1 MPYQL
6 YKHYSED
13 GKLLYVGIS
22 DSATGRL
29 ISHRENKAKWLSK
42 VARIDIET
50 FNNEQEAR
58 KEERRIIREKHP
70 LYNYPNS
77 LSLNKSSTLP
87 GLRDIASALRWI
99 ERERIRRNRQVR
111 ELRNKGW
118 TYARIADKVGL
129 TRQRVAQILE
139 AK

>member
-1 MPYQL
+1 M
-6 YKHYSED
+6 
-13 GKLLYVGIS
+13 V
-22 DSATGRL
+22 
-29 ISHRENKAKWLSK
+29 
-42 VARIDIET
+42 V
-50 FNNEQEAR
+50 
-58 KEERRIIREKHP
+58 
-70 LYNYPNS
+70 
-77 LSLNKSSTLP
+77 SS
-87 GLRDIASALRWI
+87 GLRQGAYMMRDIASALRWI